1 MNARERNN
9 NKSRPSLSTMI
20 LIGLASGVATG
31 LFFGEMV
38 SGLRLVGRAYI
49 GLIQM
54 TILPYMVV
62 SLIGGIGHLSYD
74 SAKRLALTGGVVL
87 LGSWLLAFALIFV
100 LPLAFPA
107 SEGGTFY
114 SPSLVQAAKV
124 DFIDLY
130 IPSNPFSSLARTII
144 PAAAVFSVFLG
155 VALIGVQHKTGL
167 LDVFNAIADT
177 LTSVA
182 KIVVKLTP
190 IGVFAISA
198 NAAGTMTIDEFGRLQ
213 AYIITFLLATLLLT
227 FWILPALV
235 AVLTPFRYGEVMR
248 SCRDALVTGFVT
260 GNLFIVLPILIEA
273 GKKLFAEQTRDSA
286 ETERFV
292 EVLIPISFNFP
303 NIGKLLTLLFVLFAG
318 WYTGNSVGLTDYPM
332 FSTLGLF
339 ALFGGVDM
347 ALPFLLDQMR
357 IPSDM
362 YQLYVVTG
370 VVNGWFATLIAVMNL
385 YAFTLVAT
393 CAAMGS
399 LTINWRQLGRFAI
412 ISLLL
417 VMGTVGLAHWGL
429 SIMVSKED
437 VQLATLTSIELSP
450 RVPAEVHQQAATK
463 LLPPSDPEQSRL
475 KQILERGTLRV
486 GYREDALPFAFLDA
500 EGTLVG
506 LDIQLFHHLAMELNV
521 TLEFIPWQYDTLVQ
535 QLNTGEFDLVA
546 GGLMVN
552 TDRLTSISFSD
563 PYMTITMALLVHD
576 YQRNELKTWQ
586 EINELPGLRIG
597 LPSKQLVRQA
607 QQFMPETEF
616 MELDSFEQFF
626 TGNGRDVDTIAI
638 SAEAGSAWTILYPRY
653 AVAIPEPH
661 ITNPVAIA
669 MAQGDQQFLDFINT
683 WLGLLKTRGT
693 LDQLYNKWILGKVDQ
708 QKEPR
713 WSVIRNVLHWVD

>member
-1 MNARERNN
+1 MSTADRHG
-9 NKSRPSLSTMI
+9 KKFRPSLSTLI
-20 LIGLASGVATG
+20 LIGLAGGVAVG
-31 LFFGEMV
+31 LFFGEMA
-38 SGLRLVGRAYI
+38 SGLKIVGRAYI

-74 SAKRLALTGGVVL
+74 SARRLALTGGIVL
-87 LGSWLLAFALIFV
+87 LGSWLLAFVIIFL

-114 SPSLVQAAKV
+114 SPSLVQAAEV

-130 IPSNPFSSLARTII
+130 IPSNPFSSLARTVI

-155 VALIGVQHKTGL
+155 VALIGVQHKAGL
-167 LDVFNAIADT
+167 LDVFTAISDT

-213 AYIITFLLATLLLT
+213 AYIVTFLLAALLLT

-273 GKKLFAEQTRDSA
+273 GKKLFAERSRETED
-286 ETERFV
+286 TERFV

-318 WYTGNSVGLTDYPM
+318 WYTGKSIGLADYPM

-370 VVNGWFATLIAVMNL
+370 VINGWFATLIAVMNL

-393 CAAMGS
+393 CAAMGQ
-399 LTINWRQLGRFAI
+399 LTINWGQLARFAL

-417 VMGTVGLAHWGL
+417 VMGTIGLARWGL
-429 SIMVSKED
+429 SIMVSKQD
-437 VQLATLTSIELSP
+437 VQLETLTSIELSP
-450 RVPAEVHQQAATK
+450 QVPSELHLQVTED
-463 LLPPSDPEQSRL
+463 LVEPSDPKQSRL
-475 KQILERGTLRV
+475 DQILERGTLRV
-486 GYREDALPFAFLDA
+486 GFHEDALPFAFLDV
-500 EGTLVG
+500 EGRLVG
-506 LDIQLFHHLAMELNV
+506 LEIQLFHMLAMELNV
-521 TLEFIPWQYDTLVQ
+521 TLEFIPWEYDTLVE
-535 QLNTGEFDLVA
+535 QLNAGQFDLVA
-546 GGLMVN
+546 GGLIIN
-552 TDRLTSISFSD
+552 TDRLTRMSFSR
-563 PYMTITMALLVHD
+563 PYMDITIGLVVPD
-576 YQRNELKTWQ
+576 YQRNELQSWD
-586 EINELPGLRIG
+586 EVNALPGFRIG
-597 LPSKQLVRQA
+597 IPSQELVDHA
-607 QQFMPETEF
+607 QQFLPETEIVG
-616 MELDSFEQFF
+616 LDSYEQFF
-626 TGNGRDVDTIAI
+626 SGNAKDISTIAI
-638 SAEAGSAWTILYPRY
+638 SAEAGSAWTILYPHY
-653 AVAIPEPH
+653 AIAIPKPH
-661 ITNPVAIA
+661 ITRPVGIA
-669 MAQGDQQFLDFINT
+669 MAQGDQQFLDFIDT
-683 WLGLLKTRGT
+683 WLGLKKTEGA
-693 LDQLYNKWILGKVDQ
+693 LDALYDRWILGKVGEH
-708 QKEPR
+708 KEPR
-713 WSVIRNVLHWVD
+713 WSVIRNLLHWVD

>member
-1 MNARERNN
+1 MNNQKN
-9 NKSRPSLSTMI
+9 NKFRPSLSTLI

-38 SGLRLVGRAYI
+38 SGLKLVGRAYI

-74 SAKRLALTGGVVL
+74 SAKRLALTGGAVL
-87 LGSWLLAFALIFV
+87 LGSWLLAFLIIFV
-100 LPLAFPA
+100 LPLAFPV

-114 SPSLVQAAKV
+114 SPSLVQAAEV

-130 IPSNPFSSLARTII
+130 IPSNPFSSLARTVI

-155 VALIGVQHKTGL
+155 VALIGVKHKTGL
-167 LDVFNAIADT
+167 LDVFTALSDT
-177 LTSVA
+177 FTSVA

-213 AYIITFLLATLLLT
+213 AYIVTFLLATLLLT

-235 AVLTPFRYGEVMR
+235 AVLTPFRYGDVMR

-260 GNLFIVLPILIEA
+260 GNLFIVLPILIDA
-273 GKKLFAEQTRDSA
+273 GKRLFAERTRESA
-286 ETERFV
+286 DTDRFV

-318 WYTGNSVGLTDYPM
+318 WYTGNNISLGDYPM

-370 VVNGWFATLIAVMNL
+370 VINGWFATLIAVMNL

-393 CAAMGS
+393 CAAMGT
-399 LTINWRQLGRFAI
+399 LIINWRRLAHFAV

-417 VMGTVGLAHWGL
+417 VMVTIGLARWGL
-429 SIMVSKED
+429 SIMVSKEA
-437 VQLATLTSIELSP
+437 VQLTRLTSFELSP
-450 RVPAEVHQQAATK
+450 QVPSEVHQRIPK
-463 LLPPSDPEQSRL
+463 HLPLSEPGQSRL

-486 GYREDALPFAFLDA
+486 GYHEDALPFAFFDA

-506 LDIQLFHHLAMELNV
+506 LDIQLYHMLAMELNV
-521 TLEFIPWQYDTLVQ
+521 TLEFIAWEYDTLYR
-535 QLNTGEFDLVA
+535 QLDEGQFDLVA
-546 GGLMVN
+546 GGLIVN
-552 TDRLTSISFSD
+552 TERLAKMSFSD
-563 PYMTITMALLVHD
+563 PYMDVTIGLLVHD
-576 YQRNELKTWQ
+576 YQRNELKTWE
-586 EINELPGLRIG
+586 EIDELPGFRIG
-597 LPSKQLVRQA
+597 VPSKELVSHA
-607 QQFMPETEF
+607 QKFLPETEIV
-616 MELDSFEQFF
+616 ELDSYEQFF
-626 TGNGRDVDTIAI
+626 TGNTENITTIAI
-638 SAEAGSAWTILYPRY
+638 SAEAGSAWTILYPHY

-661 ITNPVAIA
+661 ITRPVAIA
-669 MAQGDQQFLDFINT
+669 MAQGDQQFLDFINA
-683 WLGLLKTRGT
+683 WLGLKKTEGT
-693 LDQLYNKWILGKVDQ
+693 LDQLYDKWILGKVGK

-713 WSVIRNVLHWVD
+713 WSVIRNLLHWVD

>member
-1 MNARERNN
+1 MNNQKRNRF
-9 NKSRPSLSTMI
+9 RPSLSTMI
-20 LIGLASGVATG
+20 LIGLASGVAVG
-31 LFFGEMV
+31 LFFGEMA
-38 SGLRLVGRAYI
+38 SSFEIVGRAYI

-74 SAKRLALTGGVVL
+74 SAKRLALTGGTVL
-87 LGSWLLAFALIFV
+87 LGSWLLAFIIIFI

-107 SEGGTFY
+107 NEGGTFY

-155 VALIGVQHKTGL
+155 VALIGVQHKAGL
-167 LDVFNAIADT
+167 LEVFTAISDT

-213 AYIITFLLATLLLT
+213 TYIITFLLATLLLT

-273 GKKLFAEQTRDSA
+273 GKQLFAEQTRNTE
-286 ETERFV
+286 ETDRFV

-318 WYTGNSVGLTDYPM
+318 WYTGNSIGLADYPM

-370 VVNGWFATLIAVMNL
+370 VINGWFATLIAVMNL

-399 LTINWRQLGRFAI
+399 MTINWRQLTRFTV
-412 ISLLL
+412 ISLAL
-417 VMGTVGLAHWGL
+417 VVGVIGLARWGL
-429 SIMVSKED
+429 TMMVSKED
-437 VQLATLTSIELSP
+437 AQLQTLTSIELSP
-450 RVPAEVHQQAATK
+450 QVPSELHKQAPKNLTP
-463 LLPPSDPEQSRL
+463 LPEPQRPRL
-475 KQILERGTLRV
+475 ERILERGTLRV
-486 GYREDALPFAFLDA
+486 GYREDALPFSFLDT

-506 LDIQLFHHLAMELNV
+506 LDIQLFHMLALELNL
-521 TLEFIPWQYDTLVQ
+521 TLEFIPWEYDTLVQ
-535 QLNTGEFDLVA
+535 QLETGQFDLVA
-546 GGLMVN
+546 GGLIVN
-552 TDRLTSISFSD
+552 TERLTSVSFSE
-563 PYMTITMALLVHD
+563 PYMKITVGLLVRD
-576 YQRNELKTWQ
+576 YQRNELNTWQ
-586 EINELPGLRIG
+586 EINDLPGFRIG
-597 LPSKQLVRQA
+597 IPSKGLVQHA
-607 QQFMPETEF
+607 QDFLPETEIVQI
-616 MELDSFEQFF
+616 DSYQQFF
-626 TGNGRDVDTIAI
+626 NGGIQNVDTVAI
-638 SAEAGSAWTILYPRY
+638 SAEAGSAWTILYPSY
-653 AVAIPEPH
+653 AVTIPEPH
-661 ITNPVAIA
+661 ITRPVAIA
-669 MAQGDQQFLDFINT
+669 MAQGDQQFTEFVNA
-683 WLGLLKTRGT
+683 WLSLKKTDGSI
-693 LDQLYNKWILGKVDQ
+693 DQLYDKWILGKVGKR
-708 QKEPR
+708 KEPR
-713 WSVIRNVLHWVD
+713 WSVIRNVLQWVD

>member
-1 MNARERNN
+1 MNSGGRTAR
-9 NKSRPSLSTMI
+9 KFQPSLSTMI
-20 LIGLASGVATG
+20 LVGLASGVAVG
-31 LFFGEMV
+31 LFLGELAA
-38 SGLRLVGRAYI
+38 GLNIVGRAYI

-62 SLIGGIGHLSYD
+62 SLIGGIGHLSFD
-74 SAKRLALTGGVVL
+74 SAKRLAVTGGVVL
-87 LGSWLLAFALIFV
+87 LGSWLLAFGLIFL

-107 SEGGTFY
+107 SEGGTFF
-114 SPSLVQAAKV
+114 SPSLVQVREV

-155 VALIGVQHKTGL
+155 VALIGVKHKSGL
-167 LDVFNAIADT
+167 LDMFTAISDT
-177 LTSVA
+177 LTAVA

-213 AYIITFLLATLLLT
+213 AYIVTFLLASLLLT

-273 GKKLFAEQTRDSA
+273 GKKLFAEHARDSE
-286 ETERFV
+286 ETARFV
-292 EVLIPISFNFP
+292 EVLIPVSFNFP

-318 WYTGNSVGLTDYPM
+318 WYTGNRIGIGDYPM

-370 VVNGWFATLIAVMNL
+370 VINGWFATLIAVMNL

-393 CAAMGS
+393 CAAMGV
-399 LTINWRQLGRFAI
+399 LTINWRQLGRFALL
-412 ISLLL
+412 SLLL
-417 VMGTVGLAHWGL
+417 VMGALALARWGL
-429 SIMVSKED
+429 SMMVSEED
-437 VQLATLTSIELSP
+437 VQLATLRAIELSP
-450 RVPAEVHQQAATK
+450 QVPAEVH
-463 LLPPSDPEQSRL
+463 LEVPEDLTGLTDIGQSRL
-475 KQILERGTLRV
+475 EQILARGTLRV
-486 GYREDALPFAFLDA
+486 GYREDALPFAFFDA
-500 EGTLVG
+500 EAKLVG
-506 LDIQLFHHLAMELNV
+506 LDIQLFHLLARELNV
-521 TLEFIPWQYDTLVQ
+521 TLEFIPWTHDSLVE
-535 QLNTGEFDLVA
+535 QLDAGQFDLVA
-546 GGLMVN
+546 GGLIVN
-552 TDRLTSISFSD
+552 TARLTKLSFSA
-563 PYMTITMALLVHD
+563 PYLTITLGLLVHD
-576 YQRNELKTWQ
+576 YLRDELKTWG
-586 EINELPGLRIG
+586 EIDELPGFRIG
-597 LPSKQLVRQA
+597 LPSKERAYQA
-607 QQFMPETEF
+607 KQFLPETEIV
-616 MELDSFEQFF
+616 ELESYRQFF
-626 TGNGRDVDTIAI
+626 TGAAPDVDAIAI

-661 ITNPVAIA
+661 LTRPIAIT
-669 MAQGDQQFLDFINT
+669 MAQGDRQFLDFINA
-683 WLGLLKTRGT
+683 GLELKKTEGT
-693 LDQLYNKWILGKVDQ
+693 LDRLYDKWILGKVDE

-713 WSVIRNVLHWVD
+713 WSVIRNVLHWLD